1 MKGYTHIVFSLL
13 ILIASMQSTHAQTG
27 TDPVAY
33 MNKFTES
40 ERQINSEMLNY
51 VSAVAHDKSAKKV
64 DKQRL
69 ELINAISTARSMA
82 AHASNFDGD
91 SNVRVAAYNYFNIAY
106 IVAKEDYGKIVDMEA
121 ISEQSYDNMEAYLKA
136 QEAANDREHEAFEKV
151 DKEIR
156 AFAAMHHI
164 TITED
169 KSKDSK
175 LSEVVNEVTKYY
187 NKVYLTFFKCNSNE
201 SYMIKAL
208 EKKDVNGIEQNKSA
222 LLKNCTEN
230 LPKLEQIGAFQ
241 GDGSLII
248 SSKKLLQFYKDE
260 AKEKTPILTAYLVK
274 SDDFQK
280 LKKEMD
286 GKSDRSQDDVNKYN
300 AAVKDLNDAV
310 NLYNKTNNELNQTR
324 TRLISELNGSI
335 ETFMSKHIPRHSK

>member
-1 MKGYTHIVFSLL
+1 MKGYTYIIFSLS
-13 ILIASMQSTHAQTG
+13 ILITSLQSSHAQTAS
-27 TDPVAY
+27 DPVAY

-40 ERQINSEMLNY
+40 ERQINSEMLSY

-64 DKQRL
+64 DKQRN
-69 ELINAISTARSMA
+69 ELINAISAARTMA

-106 IVAKEDYGKIVDMEA
+106 IVAKEDYGKIMDMEA

-136 QEAANDREHEAFEKV
+136 QEVANDKEHEAFEKV
-151 DKEIR
+151 DREIR
-156 AFAAMHHI
+156 AFAATHHI

-175 LSEVVNEVTKYY
+175 LSEIVNEVTKYY

-201 SYMIKAL
+201 TYMIKAL
-208 EKKDVNGIEQNKSA
+208 DKKDINGIEQNKNA
-222 LLKNCTEN
+222 LLKSSTEN
-230 LPKLEQIGAFQ
+230 LPKLEQIGAYQ

-248 SSKKLLQFYKDE
+248 SSQKLLQFYKDE
-260 AKEKTPILTAYLVK
+260 AKVKTPILSAYLVK

-286 GKSDRSQDDVNKYN
+286 AKANRTEDDVNKFN

-310 NLYNKTNNELNQTR
+310 NLYNKTNTELNQTR
-324 TRLISELNGSI
+324 TRLINDLNGSI
-335 ETFMSKHIPRHSK
+335 ETFMSKHIPRHTK

>member
-1 MKGYTHIVFSLL
+1 
-13 ILIASMQSTHAQTG
+13 
-27 TDPVAY
+27 
-33 MNKFTES
+33 
-40 ERQINSEMLNY
+40 
-51 VSAVAHDKSAKKV
+51 
-64 DKQRL
+64 
-69 ELINAISTARSMA
+69 
-82 AHASNFDGD
+82 
-91 SNVRVAAYNYFNIAY
+91 
-106 IVAKEDYGKIVDMEA
+106 MEA

-208 EKKDVNGIEQNKSA
+208 EKKDINGIEQNKSA
-222 LLKNCTEN
+222 LLKNCNEN
-230 LPKLEQIGAFQ
+230 LPKLEQIGAYQ
-241 GDGSLII
+241 SDASLII
-248 SSKKLLQFYKDE
+248 SSKKLLQFYNEE

-286 GKSDRSQDDVNKYN
+286 GKTDRSQDDVNKYN

-324 TRLISELNGSI
+324 TRLINELNGSI